1 MKHSTKTTATTA
13 DLIPLVA
20 SIPSNPLRQFPKSDL
35 VKLDSK
41 RKIEEEEVSRY
52 NPQNFYPVYIG
63 EVIASRYQVVSK
75 LGYGTSSTVWLCRD
89 LQSNDFVT
97 LKVCTRGQRP
107 EHEISVSKHL
117 ENSNSHPGKSL
128 VRLVLDSFEI
138 TGPYGKH
145 VCLTYQPLGMSF
157 TEFRNSLPDNKFS
170 KDLTQRSIQLVLIAL
185 AFLHDNYVVHTDI
198 SSNNI
203 LQGNM
208 NSKILSQVEED
219 ELNRPSPR
227 KALDDRYIYYSRPMP
242 VCASLPV
249 VSDLG
254 EARIGKQ
261 KHRGDIMPGIYR
273 APEVI
278 LDMDWDCKV
287 DIWSTGAMVWDF
299 VQDSHLFFAKRN
311 GRLDDEQHLAEM
323 VSLMGPPPPEFL
335 RRSQK
340 CRQFWDEQGNWKGS
354 MPLPE
359 QSLEIR
365 ERQFSGG
372 DKELFLNFL
381 RRIFRWLPEERP
393 TAEDL
398 VYDDFLMQPIISD
411 A

>member
-1 MKHSTKTTATTA
+1 MKHSTKTTASTA
-13 DLIPLVA
+13 NLIPLVA
-20 SIPSNPLRQFPKSDL
+20 SIASNHLHQFRQSDF

-41 RKIEEEEVSRY
+41 KKIEEEEVPLY

-89 LQSNDFVT
+89 LQSNGFVT
-97 LKVCTRGQRP
+97 LKVCARGQRP
-107 EHEISVSKHL
+107 KHEISVSKHL

-157 TEFRNSLPDNKFS
+157 TEFRNSLPNNKFS
-170 KDLTQRSIQLVLIAL
+170 KDLTQRSTQLVLIAL
-185 AFLHDNYVVHTDI
+185 AFLHDNHVIHTDI

-208 NSKILSQVEED
+208 DSKILSQVEED

-227 KALDDRYIYYSRPMP
+227 KALDDRYIYYSRSMP

-287 DIWSTGAMVWDF
+287 DIWSIGAMVWDL

-311 GRLDDEQHLAEM
+311 DRLDDEQHLAEM

-354 MPLPE
+354 ISLPE

-365 ERQFSGG
+365 ERRFFRG

-381 RRIFRWLPEERP
+381 RRILCWLPEERP
-393 TAEDL
+393 TAGEL
-398 VYDDFLMQPIISD
+398 AYDDFLMQPIISD

>member
-1 MKHSTKTTATTA
+1 MLQRSTSRLKHSTKTTAT
-13 DLIPLVA
+13 
-20 SIPSNPLRQFPKSDL
+20 SIPSNHLRQFPQSDF

-41 RKIEEEEVSRY
+41 KKIEEEGVPLY

-89 LQSNDFVT
+89 LQSNGFVT

-107 EHEISVSKHL
+107 KHEISVSKHL

-138 TGPYGKH
+138 TGPNGKH

-170 KDLTQRSIQLVLIAL
+170 KDLTQRSIQLALLAL

-208 NSKILSQVEED
+208 DSKILSQ
-219 ELNRPSPR
+219 
-227 KALDDRYIYYSRPMP
+227 ALDDRYVYYSRPMP

-261 KHRGDIMPGIYR
+261 KHRGDTMPGIYR

-287 DIWSTGAMVWDF
+287 DIWSTGAM
-299 VQDSHLFFAKRN
+299 
-311 GRLDDEQHLAEM
+311 HLAEM

-398 VYDDFLMQPIISD
+398 AYDDFLMQRIISD

>member
-1 MKHSTKTTATTA
+1 M
-13 DLIPLVA
+13 
-20 SIPSNPLRQFPKSDL
+20 
-35 VKLDSK
+35 
-41 RKIEEEEVSRY
+41 
-52 NPQNFYPVYIG
+52 
-63 EVIASRYQVVSK
+63 
-75 LGYGTSSTVWLCRD
+75 
-89 LQSNDFVT
+89 T

-117 ENSNSHPGKSL
+117 ENSNNHPGKSL
-128 VRLVLDSFEI
+128 TRLVLDSFEI

-170 KDLTQRSIQLVLIAL
+170 KDLTQTSIQLVLIAL
-185 AFLHDNYVVHTDI
+185 AFLHDNHVVHTGEFILIYQQVHSERRSQKSLDI

-208 NSKILSQVEED
+208 DSEVLCQIEED
-219 ELNRPSPR
+219 ELKRPTPR
-227 KALDDRYIYYSRPMP
+227 KVLNDRYIYHSRPMP

-287 DIWSTGAMVWDF
+287 DIWSTGAMVSCLLGF
-299 VQDSHLFFAKRN
+299 I
-311 GRLDDEQHLAEM
+311 GRFGIRLTDYLG
-323 VSLMGPPPPEFL
+323 LGP
-335 RRSQK
+335 RAR
-340 CRQFWDEQGNWKGS
+340 
-354 MPLPE
+354 
-359 QSLEIR
+359 
-365 ERQFSGG
+365 
-372 DKELFLNFL
+372 
-381 RRIFRWLPEERP
+381 
-393 TAEDL
+393 
-398 VYDDFLMQPIISD
+398 
-411 A
+411 